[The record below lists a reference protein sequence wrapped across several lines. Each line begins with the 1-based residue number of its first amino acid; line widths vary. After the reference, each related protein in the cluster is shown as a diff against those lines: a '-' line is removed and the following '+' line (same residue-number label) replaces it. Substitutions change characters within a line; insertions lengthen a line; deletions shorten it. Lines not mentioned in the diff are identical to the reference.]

1 MKSNDFTQAE
11 RFCYGL
17 IVALVTMYAL
27 VPYLTHLIGWRLID
41 WAYDNFIYS
50 LALLL
55 ILLCF
60 KSVPQIGIRHLNL
73 IPKSEMRYLS
83 IFIVFVVAI
92 FLFYQFPWHT
102 DRTSLGSK
110 FSALARA
117 IWLYVVFSL
126 HSANEKKRTVVF
138 VLTLILMLVDESRT
152 TFILCIFFL
161 TIRSE
166 YSLYFLPIG
175 VLSAI
180 ILAAVRMS
188 ASKGVLFAIWYGL
201 FGEAYNGAFPISQT
215 SQINFEVAQAI
226 AYSAQIILQPIV
238 FVLIKFVSLLS
249 ADINAI
255 TAHSMLVQEVKLT
268 LNQKLAPMGG
278 WYIPASFV
286 HLGYFGPIAMGA
298 YLLAIF
304 SFSKILFYS
313 KYFPYHLLFIFL
325 AIKAT
330 PHVYVNF
337 CIYYA
342 LVFFVMNQLRKIKV

>member
-1 MKSNDFTQAE
+1 MKANDFTKYE
-11 RFCYGL
+11 TFCYAM
-17 IVALVTMYAL
+17 IVALVTMYAI
-27 VPYLTHLIGWRLID
+27 VPYFTHLIGWRVID
-41 WAYDNFIYS
+41 WAHVNFIYS
-50 LALLL
+50 MALLL

-60 KSVPQIGIRHLNL
+60 KSVPRIGIRYINL

-83 IFIVFVVAI
+83 IVIVFLVAI
-92 FLFYQFPWHT
+92 FLFYQFPWHS
-102 DRTSLGSK
+102 DRTSVGSK

-117 IWLYVVFSL
+117 TWLYVVFSL
-126 HSANEKKRTVVF
+126 HFANERKRTVAF
-138 VLTLILMLVDESRT
+138 VCTLILMLVDESRT

-161 TIRSE
+161 AIRSK
-166 YSLYFLPIG
+166 YSIYFVPIG

-215 SQINFEVAQAI
+215 SQINFDIAQAL
-226 AYSAQIILQPIV
+226 AYSAQTILQPIAYV
-238 FVLIKFVSLLS
+238 IIKIVSFLNVDVTS
-249 ADINAI
+249 IA
-255 TAHSMLVQEVKLT
+255 AHSMLVQEVKLT

-286 HLGYFGPIAMGA
+286 HLSYFGPIAMSA
-298 YLLAIF
+298 YALAIF

-313 KYFPYHLLFIFL
+313 KHFPFHLLFIFL